1 MQSILSVVAMLQ
13 SDQIWYRPR
22 EKQSVAD
29 QRRAHFFEAN
39 GDHIT
44 LLGVFEKWKEVKYSN
59 PWCVHNFIQSR
70 SLKHALDVR
79 KQLVAICDRFGLLDR
94 KDASNRKDDVVNISK
109 AICSGY
115 FMHAAKKDPQEGY
128 KTLVEGQPAYI
139 HPSSALFNHQ
149 PDWLI
154 FHHLVLTS
162 KEYMRENL
170 VISPKWLCDLAPRFY
185 KKADPIRLSKRKRRE
200 KIEPLYDRYAEQNSW
215 RLSRRRF

>member
-1 MQSILSVVAMLQ
+1 MFKSQ
-13 SDQIWYRPR
+13 
-22 EKQSVAD
+22 
-29 QRRAHFFEAN
+29 AHFFEAN

-44 LLGVFEKWKEVKYSN
+44 LLSVYNKWREMKYSN

-70 SLKHALDVR
+70 SLKHAMDVR
-79 KQLVAICDRFGLLDR
+79 KQLVAICDRFGLTHDNE
-94 KDASNRKDDVVNISK
+94 AINIVNISK
-109 AICSGY
+109 AITSGY

-170 VISPKWLCDLAPRFY
+170 VIQPQWLCELAPRFY

-200 KIEPLYDRYAEQNSW
+200 KIEPLYDRYAEPNSW
-215 RLSRRRF
+215 RLSRRRY

>member
-1 MQSILSVVAMLQ
+1 M
-13 SDQIWYRPR
+13 
-22 EKQSVAD
+22 
-29 QRRAHFFEAN
+29 
-39 GDHIT
+39 G
-44 LLGVFEKWKEVKYSN
+44 SN

-70 SLKHALDVR
+70 SLKHAMDVR
-79 KQLVAICDRFGLLDR
+79 KQLVAICDRYGLNVD
-94 KDASNRKDDVVNISK
+94 DANVSKSALNINIRK

-170 VISPKWLCDLAPRFY
+170 VIQPKWLCDLAPRFY

-200 KIEPLYDRYAEQNSW
+200 KIEPLYDRYAEPNSW
-215 RLSRRRF
+215 RLSRRRY